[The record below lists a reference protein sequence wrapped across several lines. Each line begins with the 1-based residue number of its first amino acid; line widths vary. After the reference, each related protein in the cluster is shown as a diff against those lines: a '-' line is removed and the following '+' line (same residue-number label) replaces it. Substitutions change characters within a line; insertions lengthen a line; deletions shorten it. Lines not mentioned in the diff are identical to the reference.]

1 MYTMLIADDENE
13 LRHAIV
19 RTINWSEIGFRIV
32 GEAENGIEA
41 LELVEQLE
49 PDLLLTDIK
58 MPFLSGIEL
67 ARRAR
72 NVRPVMDIAFLS
84 GYDDFEYAQQAIE
97 YNIISYLL
105 KPLSAA
111 ELTKE
116 MQNIK
121 NKMDEKFKKM
131 QYVHALSDFSQKKL
145 EYERSL
151 FLLPI
156 FLDTVT
162 IHATNVSEKNT
173 EAEKETEERAVEL
186 GLKRAVSDNSLY
198 RVLVIQFWQGEKKN
212 CTEWEHIGFVDEIV
226 KKYVC
231 CGSVYSNGKIITIVG
246 DSKRN
251 LDKYTPIF
259 AKEIIQGADRILNQG
274 CEIGISKDFDFLNNG
289 NTAYAEAVTACEYTF
304 GESKEPRFISDM
316 ENVNT
321 YISKPVDM
329 ITMELE
335 RLLKTAEEDVLNTF
349 LNRVFDDSEMGHN
362 EFLMMQLMSTIYAVL
377 SSAVEEKEV
386 ELLLKQMAFSDKLLV
401 RHSYDKIKKSIRE
414 FAFMAHRMIVN
425 QRKHNSEL
433 ICEEAIQIINQEYT
447 DENLKLSS
455 ISERLHV
462 SASYLSTLIKKEQ
475 GDSFVSLLTEKR
487 MKIAKEYLL
496 CSSRKI
502 LEIANVCGYSDHH
515 YFSYCF
521 KKYYGIS
528 PNKMRESVRDV

>member
-19 RTINWSEIGFRIV
+19 RTINWNEIGFRIV
-32 GEAENGIEA
+32 GEAENGVEA

-84 GYDDFEYAQQAIE
+84 GYDDFQYAQQAIE

-131 QYVHALSDFSQKKL
+131 QYVHSLSDFSQKKL

-151 FLLPI
+151 YLLPI
-156 FLDTVT
+156 FLDTVSL
-162 IHATNVSEKNT
+162 HVTNVPRNIDNEIEIEK
-173 EAEKETEERAVEL
+173 RAVEL
-186 GLKRAVSDNSLY
+186 GLKRAVSDHSLY
-198 RVLVIQFWQGEKKN
+198 CVLVIQFWQGEKYN
-212 CTEWEHIGFVDEIV
+212 CTEWEHIGFVDEIA

-231 CGSVYSNGKIITIVG
+231 CGSVYSNGKIITIVS
-246 DSKRN
+246 DNKRN

-259 AKEIIQGADRILNQG
+259 SKEIIQGANRILNQG
-274 CEIGISKDFDFLNNG
+274 CEIGISKQFEFLKNG

-335 RLLKTAEEDVLNTF
+335 RLLKTAEEDVLNAF
-349 LNRVFDDSEMGHN
+349 LNQVFEDPEIGHN

-386 ELLLKQMAFSDKLLV
+386 ELLLKQMSFSDKLLV
-401 RHSYDKIKKSIRE
+401 RHSYDKIKESIRK
-414 FAFMAHRMIVN
+414 FAFMAHSMIVN

-433 ICEEAIQIINQEYT
+433 ICDEAIQIINQEYS
-447 DENLKLSS
+447 DENLKLSA

-462 SASYLSTLIKKEQ
+462 SSSYLSTLIKKEQ
-475 GDSFVSLLTEKR
+475 GDSFISLLTEKR
-487 MKIAKEYLL
+487 MKVAKEYLL

-502 LEIANVCGYSDHH
+502 LEIATACGYSDHH